1 MRRRH
6 RRGSLRGQLIELG
19 RGDALVDARG
29 DLLGDENLDVVFF
42 FRFVDCQ
49 ATGEGRVGSE

>member
-6 RRGSLRGQLIELG
+6 RRGGLRGQLIELG

-29 DLLGDENLDVVFF
+29 DLLGDENLRLFF
-42 FRFVDCQ
+42 FIARLPV
-49 ATGEGRVGSE
+49 E